1 MKRGRKMRPTK
12 YPYSRELRLT
22 SAKIAKLRL
31 FIEDGVQT
39 GKAILEEG
47 LDGGYDHR
55 IYQGLSSTEI
65 EAIYGKKTA
74 LKVDKKRREDLR
86 NGLYGVIGIR

>member
-1 MKRGRKMRPTK
+1 MRPTK

-22 SAKIAKLRL
+22 GVKIAKLRL
-31 FIEDGVQT
+31 FIEDSTQT

-55 IYQGLSSTEI
+55 I
-65 EAIYGKKTA
+65 
-74 LKVDKKRREDLR
+74 V
-86 NGLYGVIGIR
+86 N